1 MKDNRLRLL
10 AIERIV
16 KENPNG
22 VTVKMILNVL
32 KSRYDIDTE
41 RKTVYSDLA
50 ALTYFL
56 PIKKEHFGKTQIYKL
71 RY

>member
-50 ALTYFL
+50 ALTFL